1 MPHEMEN
8 STGSSNDSAKENFQ
22 LSKMETFQRTA
33 FLRKHGMPTSNCF
46 LDGLLPENNTLR
58 SIPNDF
64 ARSSLFTARSPKD
77 DRVVMMNKELYS
89 YSNTV
94 VIMFSG
100 IELRTYDDEIVWM
113 QIINYAK
120 SVQLGEAFELSL
132 TELLESVGWPRNGTY
147 YQKARDC
154 ITRLR
159 ANEILVRNKTAFG
172 TSGSMSLIHDY
183 STVNDKHGM
192 PITYRITIHPNLIYL
207 FAGHTFTNHL
217 WAIYRKLSP
226 VARRLADYVNSH
238 KEPHPLALDVFRQ
251 ICASN
256 NKNAR
261 SWRSVVAKACKDIK
275 EAKIVENA
283 EIVKEKIFFTR
294 TPKNNHIK

>member
-1 MPHEMEN
+1 MGN
-8 STGSSNDSAKENFQ
+8 STESLNALPKENDQ
-22 LSKMETFQRTA
+22 ASKLDEFQRVA
-33 FLRKHGMPTSNCF
+33 FLRKHGLPTTNFF
-46 LDGLLPENNTLR
+46 LDDLLPENKTLR

-77 DRVVMMNKELYS
+77 ERAVMMNKELFS
-89 YSNTV
+89 YSNSV

-120 SVQLGEAFELSL
+120 AVPLGEAFEMSL
-132 TELLESVGWPRNGTY
+132 TDLLQSVGWPRNGAY

-159 ANEILVRNKTAFG
+159 ANEILVRNKAAFG
-172 TSGSMSLIHDY
+172 KSPSMSLIHNY
-183 STVNDKHGM
+183 TSVNDTHGM
-192 PITYRITIHPNLIYL
+192 PVTYLITIHPNLIYL

-217 WAIYRKLSP
+217 WAVYRKLSP

-238 KEPHPLALDVFRQ
+238 REPLPLDLNVFRQ

-256 NKNAR
+256 NKNSR
-261 SWRSVVAKACKDIK
+261 SWRSVVAKACNDIMD
-275 EAKIVENA
+275 AKIVEVA

-294 TPKNNHIK
+294 TLRP